1 MNASVVRAER
11 HATVRRWARGCR
23 RERLMD
29 DVALVAIESAHPDD
43 RRRLGPVFRSLA
55 FFFAAFAITAAF
67 ALVMLVVK
75 PPDSGAAV
83 LALILGAG
91 LWAATEGLKGPLRMA
106 DTGIEA
112 VTALAGAA
120 FMAGGSAYMISEV
133 LKVRDPAGARLFAL
147 SVVVLFALTALR
159 WGSTAGALASTL
171 WLGLLLGQFPQT
183 RATWVAAGLILAPLA
198 LRGSESA
205 RLAPSHRRACG
216 AVLIMALAGLY
227 VALHIGSWDGRNLE
241 QGSSWLF
248 RAGRSAA
255 LPVPRAFFKVAT
267 AVVPLALLAYAI
279 VTRRRLLLAIGLA
292 LGVVSLITLRFYVHI
307 ADLWIVLSAAGSGL
321 IVLALCL
328 RRWLDASAEH
338 ERAGWT
344 ARRLSGDR
352 ALIQAA
358 EAVVTVVAATPR
370 ATAPEAPR
378 FEGSGGRS
386 GGGGVT
392 SEF

>member
-1 MNASVVRAER
+1 
-11 HATVRRWARGCR
+11 
-23 RERLMD
+23 MD

-106 DTGIEA
+106 DAGIEA

-133 LKVRDPAGARLFAL
+133 LKIRDPAGARLFAL

-227 VALHIGSWDGRNLE
+227 VALHIGSWDGRILE

-255 LPVPRAFFKVAT
+255 LPLAACVLQSDHGSRSAGVTRVRRRHPTPPAAGHRPSAWRGLADH
-267 AVVPLALLAYAI
+267 PALLRPY
-279 VTRRRLLLAIGLA
+279 R
-292 LGVVSLITLRFYVHI
+292 
-307 ADLWIVLSAAGSGL
+307 
-321 IVLALCL
+321 
-328 RRWLDASAEH
+328 
-338 ERAGWT
+338 
-344 ARRLSGDR
+344 
-352 ALIQAA
+352 
-358 EAVVTVVAATPR
+358 
-370 ATAPEAPR
+370 
-378 FEGSGGRS
+378 
-386 GGGGVT
+386 
-392 SEF
+392 